1 MARMSMLHFFLYD
14 SKALGKTCSEEL
26 ASLLE
31 LLNIAPQSATLHIT
45 CLHVPTDSIS
55 RQVLQPAKD
64 VVRSRDQ
71 FKQRLQSFL
80 KKNRGNAEPP
90 KTKQDLEKEIAKYQD
105 YNGLKTEAITALNA
119 AVRVN
124 STYNREREGGGK
136 KVGRV
141 AQEFVNSFSEFLGVY
156 SGIVNLVKGA
166 GQIYGE
172 VAYETLSVLFIV
184 CFPRYLNEGDVLS
197 F

>member
-1 MARMSMLHFFLYD
+1 MDLRRLLTIHFHSGTPY
-14 SKALGKTCSEEL
+14 
-26 ASLLE
+26 
-31 LLNIAPQSATLHIT
+31 IT
-45 CLHVPTDSIS
+45 CMYLPTDNTR
-55 RQVLQPAKD
+55 RQLLQPAKD

-90 KTKQDLEKEIAKYQD
+90 KTKEDLEKEVAKYTD
-105 YNGLKTEAITALNA
+105 YNALKSEAITALNA
-119 AVRVN
+119 AARVN

-141 AQEFVNSFSEFLGVY
+141 AQEFVKSFSEFLGVY
-156 SGIVNLVKGA
+156 SGIVNIVKGA

-172 VAYETLSVLFIV
+172 VAYEALSVLFIV
-184 CFPRYLNEGDVLS
+184 CLPRYLNE
-197 F
+197 